1 MFQVSFQ
8 SVLRVFEREF
18 HRNSKGVLRIFQGSF
33 RGVQRKLLE
42 CFKEVSMVFQG
53 RLKDASMES

>member
-1 MFQVSFQ
+1 MGF
-8 SVLRVFEREF
+8 
-18 HRNSKGVLRIFQGSF
+18 KGVLRIFQGSF

-42 CFKEVSMVFQG
+42 FFKEVSMVFQG